1 MRKLSWILAVAALL
15 TGMPDLVRG
24 DAEQAPWWRQQKIR
38 LMWGHW
44 NHERVDLEVDH
55 WGMNRNLGR
64 NKDIEFPR
72 RLFQDIAVAGAT
84 VFVELEGYR
93 PIHASHAHDF
103 GMKYFATRYVAT
115 LSSVEGRKWVNE
127 SGRHHWLCPLDQSAY
142 ERWMF
147 EMRNDES
154 ILEGVKQGLVDGIMF
169 DWEAYGGNG
178 EAGLCYCD
186 VCMAGFP
193 GFAESGQKLPPAELR
208 DEWIE
213 KQGLTD
219 AFKVHR
225 HEQRIAM
232 WTSIRQKLHA
242 IKPDLL
248 FGSYD
253 KMVEDFTQGMHTR
266 EAPFI
271 IADAQ
276 HYFNDQRQ
284 PWWWSYGSVFKDRG
298 YLYIPGA
305 WANSLFG
312 AQASEV
318 SAARWI
324 YETAINEDGAWLW
337 FERELD
343 DEMLRAYATADR
355 RIQTVVSKAGR
366 YLFQGKRDYT
376 FATAVEWTGRPDLE
390 RAVKCLTYHLDD
402 EHLVHVNNVHTE
414 WPLRV
419 TLRFPRV
426 RGKGPWTVSDAIGGL
441 PYAHDFDK
449 LRWSSDELAAG
460 VSVALDPRT
469 DVFLLLSPV
478 DESTE
483 LDPSTAIH
491 SRTFDMLPDRS
502 TPSSGPGPI
511 REMIQLY
518 VMGNAIHGEDLNT
531 LRDGPLETF
540 MTLPKEG
547 WSFRMDKQDIG
558 AQQGWFKP
566 GVGGGDWTP
575 IQIESFWG
583 SQGGTGPGWYKAE
596 LEIPA
601 LPDDKQVYLHFDG
614 VDEELVLWIN
624 GQYAGDYNRG
634 LHGWDKPFAI
644 DVTGRLVTGRNHLAM
659 RVYNSAAAGG
669 VWKPVSV
676 LVGPKKADA
685 TAGARED
692 DTAGAD
698 SPAQLV
704 YTATESMGM
713 RGSTAGLSIANTIRT
728 MQVGTEN
735 QRRVRQLRAHLWRP
749 TWSPDGDRILFSQD
763 LSGKGQIHVMHAA
776 GTGVK
781 NLSDNAHCDRG
792 PSWSPD
798 GERIAFVSDRTA
810 DWDIYVMDADGSN
823 QRRIAGRSGH
833 DFAPAWSPDGTM
845 LAWESHTSGRPEV
858 WVCDASGGNEHPVL
872 RPQVDTT
879 YTLWE
884 NGKSADVEPIMRS
897 HEVFLTRPV
906 WSPDSTRLAGTG
918 MWKYRMCYVLRLD
931 GSRLD
936 VLAPGGVSGADNLCW
951 SPDGTRLA
959 GSFATAPQET
969 ERAGIFLLNATNG
982 TTRFI
987 VDVEPTGPRAG
998 RAHRW
1003 VKKTWYTHGSAQPRR
1018 VVKSFASLAW
1028 STDNRTLA
1036 FSSDMDTD
1044 GAFHIY
1050 TIDVDTDG
1058 AKPVRLDQ
1066 TLSVWPQQ
1074 VMWRPQ

>member
-1 MRKLSWILAVAALL
+1 MRNWMRILAAVLL
-15 TGMPDLVRG
+15 AGMPGLVRG
-24 DAEQAPWWRQQKIR
+24 DGPEAPWWRQQKIR
-38 LMWGHW
+38 FMWGQW
-44 NHERVDLEVDH
+44 NHERVDLEVDI
-55 WGMNRNLGR
+55 WGMNRKLGQ
-64 NKDIEFPR
+64 NKDIEFSR
-72 RLFQDIAVAGAT
+72 RLFKDIAAAGAT

-127 SGRHHWLCPLDQSAY
+127 SGKHHWVCPLDQDAY

-154 ILEGVKQGLVDGIMF
+154 ILEGVKEGLVDGIVV
-169 DWEAYGGNG
+169 DWEPYGGHG

-186 VCMAGFP
+186 VCMAVFP
-193 GFAESGQKLPPAELR
+193 GFAELGQKLPPLDRR

-213 KQGLTD
+213 KQGLAD
-219 AFKVHR
+219 AFKDHR
-225 HEQRIAM
+225 HERRIAM
-232 WTSIRQKLHA
+232 WTNIRKKLHA

-248 FGSYD
+248 FGNYD
-253 KMVEDFTQGMHTR
+253 KWVEDFSQAMHTR

-305 WANSLFG
+305 WANGLFG

-318 SAARWI
+318 GAARWI
-324 YETAINEDGAWLW
+324 YEAAINEDGAWLW

-355 RIQTVVSKAGR
+355 QIQTVVSKTGR
-366 YLFQGKRDYT
+366 YLFRGTRDYS
-376 FATAVEWTGRPDLE
+376 FVTAVEWTGRPDLE

-419 TLRFPRV
+419 KLRFPRV
-426 RGKGPWTVSDAIGGL
+426 RGKGPWTVSDVIGGL
-441 PYAHDFDK
+441 PYTHDFDK
-449 LRWSSDELAAG
+449 LQWSSEDLAAG

-469 DVFLLLSPV
+469 DIFLLLAPV

-483 LDPSTAIH
+483 LNPSSTMR
-491 SRTFDMLPDRS
+491 SRTFDMLPDLS
-502 TPSSGPGPI
+502 TPLAGPGLV

-518 VMGNAIHGEDLNT
+518 VMKNAIHGKDLKA
-531 LRDGPLETF
+531 LREGPFDTF
-540 MTLPKEG
+540 MTLPREG

-558 AQQGWFKP
+558 TQQGWFKP
-566 GVGGGDWTP
+566 GIGGDDWTP

-583 SQGGTGPGWYKAE
+583 GQGGTGPGWYKAE
-596 LEIPA
+596 LEIPE
-601 LPDDKQVYLHFDG
+601 LPDAKQVYLHFG
-614 VDEELVLWIN
+614 AVDEELVLWIN
-624 GQYAGDYNRG
+624 GQYAGDHNQG
-634 LHGWDKPFAI
+634 LDGWDKPFAI
-644 DVTGRLVTGRNHLAM
+644 DVTGRLKQGKNHLAL
-659 RVYNSAAAGG
+659 RVFNRTGAGG
-669 VWKPVSV
+669 VYKPVSV
-676 LVGPKKADA
+676 MLGPK
-685 TAGARED
+685 TGEVSESFGED
-692 DTAGAD
+692 SVVEAVSG
-698 SPAQLV
+698 QLV

-713 RGSTAGLSIANTIRT
+713 RGTTAGLSIANTIRT
-728 MQVGTEN
+728 LQVDTAS
-735 QRRVRQLRAHLWRP
+735 QWRVRQLRAHLWRP
-749 TWSPDGDRILFSQD
+749 TWSPDGDWILFSQD
-763 LSGKGQIHVMHAA
+763 LSGKGQVYTMHAD
-776 GTGVK
+776 GSGVK
-781 NLSDNAHCDRG
+781 NLSDNAFCDRD

-798 GERIAFVSDRTA
+798 GERIAFVSDRTG

-823 QRRIAGRSGH
+823 QRRIAGRPGH
-833 DFAPAWSPDGTM
+833 DLSPAWSPDGTM

-858 WVCDASGGNEHPVL
+858 WLCDTSGANERPVL
-872 RPQVDTT
+872 RPEVETK
-879 YTLWE
+879 YKLWE
-884 NGKSADVEPIMRS
+884 NGKPTDVEPIMRS
-897 HEVFLTRPV
+897 HEVYLTRPV
-906 WSPDSTRLAGTG
+906 WSPDSTRLGG
-918 MWKYRMCYVLRLD
+918 IGLWKYRMCYVVRLD

-936 VLAPGGVSGADNLCW
+936 VLAPGGIAGADHLCW

-969 ERAGIFLLNATNG
+969 ERSGIFLLNAANG

-987 VDVEPTGPRAG
+987 IDVEPTGPRVG
-998 RAHRW
+998 RANRW
-1003 VKKTWYTHGSAQPRR
+1003 VKKTWYTHGSAQPHR

-1028 STDNRTLA
+1028 SVDNRTLA
-1036 FSSDMDTD
+1036 FSSDMDPD
-1044 GAFHIY
+1044 GAFHVY
-1050 TIDVDTDG
+1050 TIDVNEQG
-1058 AKPVRLDQ
+1058 AEPVRLDQ
-1066 TLSVWPQQ
+1066 TVSAWPQQ